1 MAKAYLKSIAYPFFN
16 KGNIPLWTHLW
27 VTRKCNLNCDY
38 CYVHDVNYPEMNTVD
53 MKRAIKHIKDNL
65 GCRLIAIMGGEPLI
79 RRDLPE
85 LISYMTDNNI
95 YSFLTTNGTLLN
107 ERMLYMLGE
116 AELDFLEISIDG
128 VRESN
133 VSKKCGKNIISNLKT
148 AIDIAA
154 NIYDIGL
161 SINMII
167 TKQNY
172 TEFDKII
179 RLISGKRISL
189 TIGLYIPDI
198 TTINNLKDDTLLFT
212 TSEDL
217 IILNNLANK
226 IIKLKKKGFFIALDD
241 SYYKKWVSF
250 MENLIKIRDN
260 KNGINTLW
268 KCQSGFNFLE
278 VDCDGRIRYCSYLN
292 KLIDPTLTIFDL
304 DNGYYKKLQ
313 PKIQKM
319 LNYCNFRCFANCF
332 YQVSRIRK
340 HPFEFVR
347 NFGFKHFSHFIN
359 EWYDIELRQRK
370 EQAKINLRQKYQYF
384 LDK

>member
-1 MAKAYLKSIAYPFFN
+1 MAKAYFKSFAYPFFN
-16 KGNIPLWTHLW
+16 KGNVPIWTHLW

-38 CYVHDVNYPEMNTVD
+38 CYVHDENYPEMNTVE
-53 MKRAIKHIKDNL
+53 MKRAIKHIKDIL
-65 GCRLIAIMGGEPLI
+65 GCRIIAIMGGEPLI

-107 ERMLYMLGE
+107 EKMLYKLGE

-133 VSKKCGKNIISNLKT
+133 VSKKCGKNVISNLKT

-172 TEFDKII
+172 IEFDKII

-198 TTINNLKDDTLLFT
+198 TSIKNLRDDTLLFT

-250 MENLIKIRDN
+250 MENLIKIRNN
-260 KNGINTLW
+260 KNSIINLW
-268 KCQSGFNFLE
+268 KCQSGLNFLE

-313 PKIQKM
+313 PKIQNM
-319 LNYCNFRCFANCF
+319 LNYCNYRCFANCF

-340 HPFEFVR
+340 HPFKFVR
-347 NFGFKHFSHFIN
+347 DFGFNHFSHFIN